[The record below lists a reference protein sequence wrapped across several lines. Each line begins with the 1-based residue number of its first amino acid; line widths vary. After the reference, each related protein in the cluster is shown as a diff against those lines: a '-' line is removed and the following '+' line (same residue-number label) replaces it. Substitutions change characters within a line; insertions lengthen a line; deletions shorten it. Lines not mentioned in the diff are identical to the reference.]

1 MEAHNVLIVD
11 DEPNIRHML
20 ATALR
25 LEGYRPDT
33 AATAAEALV
42 HLRQSRYRVI
52 LCDIRLPD
60 QSGLELLEQIKE
72 LDHHNIVI
80 MISAY
85 GSIDTAMEAVRK
97 GAHDFLSKPFN
108 PEEIILRIRKAEEQE
123 RLREENS
130 RLQREIRERYSFQN
144 ILGKNSAMQGL
155 FERVRKVASSKT
167 TVLITGE
174 SGTGKELFARAI
186 HYVSQRRDGPFV
198 AINCGA
204 IPENLLES
212 ELFGHVRGA
221 FTGATG
227 HKRGLFEEASGGTLF
242 LDEIGELPLSLQ
254 VKLLRALQ
262 EEEIRKVGDTK
273 THKVDVRVI
282 AATSRNLEEE
292 VKQGRFRED
301 LYYRIN
307 VVTVSI
313 PPLRDRRED
322 IPLLSEHYIRKFSE
336 QNRREPRE
344 LSPAALQLIMRYRW
358 PGNVRELVNVLERAV
373 LLSEGEQIEA
383 TDLPEA
389 LLAGAP
395 AANLPPVEG
404 FSLKQHRAALEKRLI
419 SEALRECRQ
428 KRAKA
433 AALLG
438 VSLRSLLY
446 KIKEYGL
453 DQPEE

>member
-1 MEAHNVLIVD
+1 MEPKNVLIVD

-20 ATALR
+20 STALR
-25 LEGYRPDT
+25 LEGYQPDT
-33 AATAAEALV
+33 AATAAEALSLV
-42 HLRQSRYRVI
+42 AKSRYRVI

-60 QSGLELLEQIKE
+60 LSGLELLEKIKE
-72 LDHHNIVI
+72 TDHHNIVI

-97 GAHDFLSKPFN
+97 GANDFLSKPFS
-108 PEEIILRIRKAEEQE
+108 PDEIILRIRKAEEQD
-123 RLREENS
+123 RLREENC

-144 ILGKNSAMQGL
+144 ILGKNAAMQGL

-186 HYVSQRRDGPFV
+186 HYVSQRRDEPFV

-227 HKRGLFEEASGGTLF
+227 HKRGLFEEANGGTLF
-242 LDEIGELPLSLQ
+242 LDEIGELPLALQ

-282 AATSRNLEEE
+282 AATARNLEEE
-292 VKQGRFRED
+292 VKQGRFREE
-301 LYYRIN
+301 LYYRLN

-313 PPLRDRRED
+313 PPLRERRED
-322 IPLLSEHYIRKFSE
+322 IPLLADHYIRKLSE
-336 QNRREPRE
+336 VNRREPRE
-344 LSPAALQLIMRYRW
+344 LSPAALQLLMRYHW
-358 PGNVRELVNVLERAV
+358 PGNVRELVNMLEQAV
-373 LLSEGEQIEA
+373 LLSEGERIEA
-383 TDLPEA
+383 SDLPEA
-389 LLAGAP
+389 LRAGAP
-395 AANLPPVEG
+395 AASLPAVEG
-404 FSLKQHRAALEKRLI
+404 FSLKQHRAVLEQRLI

-428 KRAKA
+428 SRTKA

-438 VSLRSLLY
+438 ISLRSLLY
-446 KIKEYGL
+446 KIKEHGI
-453 DQPEE
+453 DREE